1 MTVVTKHKLLNM
13 CSSKGK
19 IKTLGQ
25 IRTLRQNYTSFLPV
39 VYMKQ
44 RLVAHEEGAH
54 NLQGWDLK
62 GEVKGG
68 DEAHRAEGPPVPIAL
83 LAWVV
88 PRLPK

>member
-1 MTVVTKHKLLNM
+1 
-13 CSSKGK
+13 
-19 IKTLGQ
+19 
-25 IRTLRQNYTSFLPV
+25 
-39 VYMKQ
+39 MKQ
-44 RLVAHEEGAH
+44 GLVAHEEGTH